1 MSSIRFI
8 DAGQV
13 VEHVVM
19 ALAVAR
25 AAGDPAAIP
34 SPFKEGD
41 SAVVRQWPPW
51 VARAG
56 VLRSRGTWWL
66 WCEPRKGSRPGMSQ
80 FVMDLPAGRYMID
93 VMDTRTHGWFSR
105 ESAAGGPLVVGLPAA
120 GRPVLVRIRRVASS
134 RTASAGDAE

>member
-13 VEHVVM
+13 VEDVVM
-19 ALAVAR
+19 ALAAAR
-25 AAGDPAAIP
+25 AAGDPAVIP
-34 SPFKEGD
+34 GTFKEGD
-41 SAVVRQWPPW
+41 PAVVRRWPPW

-56 VLRSRGTWWL
+56 VLRSRGAWWL
-66 WCEPRKGSRPGMSQ
+66 WCKPRKGTRPGIGQ

-105 ESAAGGPLVVGLPAA
+105 ESAVGGPLVAGLPPA
-120 GRPVLVRIRRVASS
+120 GCPVLVRIRRVASS
-134 RTASAGDAE
+134 RSISAGDAE